1 MSHTARSIAGP
12 GSNPVGDRRYLRLDT
27 KAIVAGVMLGIVMVL
42 VQQVTSRIDVALT
55 GGSFSIIGGI
65 TWATVSGLSALLFRQ
80 PAGLITGEIQALI
93 GLLTASSPLAP
104 TFFLSNG
111 LGPLAYTWVATQRR
125 MDTWLDHFLAQLAQN
140 LVGNVM
146 VALALLFILHL
157 PITVVLLS
165 IVVTGGLGAIGSTLL
180 TKPLAE
186 SVARSGV
193 AD

>member
-1 MSHTARSIAGP
+1 MSQTARSLGGLSYI
-12 GSNPVGDRRYLRLDT
+12 GDKRYVRLDT
-27 KAIVAGVMLGIVMVL
+27 KAIVSGVMLGIVMVL
-42 VQQVTSRIDVALT
+42 VQQVTSRIDVALS
-55 GGSFSIIGGI
+55 GGSFSIVGGI

-111 LGPLAYTWVATQRR
+111 LGSLAYTWVATRRR
-125 MDTWLDHFLAQLAQN
+125 MDTWLDHLLAQLVQN
-140 LVGNVM
+140 LVGNLM

-157 PITVVLLS
+157 PLSVVLLS
-165 IVVTGGLGAIGSTLL
+165 IAVTGGIGAIVSTLL
-180 TKPLAE
+180 TKPIAE